1 MGRMRFR
8 KLRVAFSVTCG
19 IACVLLIVLWGRS
32 QWWNE
37 RVVWS
42 DAGLRMESKR
52 GILKIEAGTQERSY
66 YSKSLVT
73 DLSVR
78 NQWQLLRYGAMFPH
92 WILVLILGGLAAS
105 PFASR
110 PTSRFSLRA
119 LLIVTSVIALG
130 LGTIVFVARK

>member
-8 KLRVAFSVTCG
+8 KLRIAFSVTCG

-37 RVVWS
+37 RV
-42 DAGLRMESKR
+42 A
-52 GILKIEAGTQERSY
+52 
-66 YSKSLVT
+66 